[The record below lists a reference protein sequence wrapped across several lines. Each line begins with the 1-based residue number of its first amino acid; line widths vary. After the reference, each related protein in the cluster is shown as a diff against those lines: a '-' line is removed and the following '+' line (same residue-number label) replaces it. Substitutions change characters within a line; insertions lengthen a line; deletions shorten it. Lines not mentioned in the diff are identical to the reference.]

1 MEYPCWANRLCR
13 GSLVAATLALFA
25 AGPSALAETSSWEPG
40 MSITT
45 KRAMRILAVR
55 SAAQCREACLA
66 NGRCAGWNFEP
77 SSRPH
82 RRARHRCELFARV
95 EGKRPARGR
104 AAASSVAGV
113 KRATP
118 DRPTADAPDPA
129 KNALFSP
136 ATIAAAGVA
145 KAAGAL
151 PSARELARRRKREAA
166 LRAATVENGVRRAAS
181 AIAAAAT
188 AARTRAEWRDRAT
201 LAAVKAGAS
210 ALPSERTLARLRREA
225 ARQRTAWIA
234 DAIEKGAS
242 ALPSPESLARARQ
255 EEAARR
261 DAIVAGAVHDGAAA
275 LPSRASLARMRRE
288 TSALIASIELA
299 VVEQSASLLSAAA
312 ARVQVQREIS
322 SAAISGAV
330 GDGAAA
336 LHAAAAR
343 QQERAA
349 TMAAGVSEGASWL
362 AAEVARAQKDALALR
377 AGAELGGVRQGA
389 SMLRA
394 ASPAAR
400 PSAKAPVSSDR
411 PARAPEP
418 PPPTSARRSTWEPGS
433 SLAGFGFAFDEA
445 GAGAGYRTPDAEA
458 CRDLCLRHAP
468 CGGWK
473 FTGQQY
479 PHPDLRSLCFLYS
492 KTPSRHPSAIA
503 GVISGVI
510 HEAR

>member
-1 MEYPCWANRLCR
+1 
-13 GSLVAATLALFA
+13 
-25 AGPSALAETSSWEPG
+25 

-45 KRAMRILAVR
+45 NWAIRILSVR
-55 SAAQCREACLA
+55 AAAQCRDACLDDR
-66 NGRCAGWNFEP
+66 RCAAWNFEP
-77 SSRPH
+77 SSARH

-95 EGKRPARGR
+95 DGKRPARGR
-104 AAASSVAGV
+104 FAALSVAGV
-113 KRATP
+113 KQATRDRSGADEP
-118 DRPTADAPDPA
+118 DSAEKAVSLPA
-129 KNALFSP
+129 MV
-136 ATIAAAGVA
+136 AAMGLA
-145 KAAGAL
+145 KGARAL
-151 PSARELARRRKREAA
+151 PSARELARWRKREAA
-166 LRAATVENGVRRAAS
+166 VRAATVESGVRHAAS
-181 AIAAAAT
+181 ALAAEVT
-188 AARTRAEWRDRAT
+188 AARHRDELRNLTA
-201 LAAVKAGAS
+201 LGAVKAGAS
-210 ALPSERTLARLRREA
+210 KLPSARTLARLRREA
-225 ARQRTAWIA
+225 ARQRMAWIA
-234 DAIEKGAS
+234 DAVEKGAS
-242 ALPSPESLARARQ
+242 ALPSPEALARTQR

-288 TSALIASIELA
+288 TSALIASVESD
-299 VVEQSASLLSAAA
+299 VVEQSASFLSAAA
-312 ARVQVQREIS
+312 ARAHLQRETS
-322 SAAISGAV
+322 SAAISDAV
-330 GDGAAA
+330 GDGASA

-343 QQERAA
+343 QEARAA
-349 TMAAGVSEGASWL
+349 TMADVVREGASWL

-394 ASPAAR
+394 VSPAAR
-400 PSAKAPVSSDR
+400 PSAKAPVSPEP
-411 PARAPEP
+411 PARAPEAP
-418 PPPTSARRSTWEPGS
+418 PAPSARRSTWEPGS
-433 SLAGFGFAFDEA
+433 SLAGFGFAFDGT